1 MKLAGILFIV
11 GSAGFVGLRIARS
24 LRNRCRMLRQLLQA
38 LGVMRSEIAFC
49 GTALPQV
56 FALMAVGCDGSL
68 ERIFSETAKRMDKQR
83 WMTPLQAM
91 EQALAD
97 EKTCFLFPML
107 KDLARQLGK
116 YDLEAQISAVDGTKA
131 RAETM
136 LQQLEQEQS
145 RKSGTY
151 ETLGICAGIAV
162 AILLI

>member
-1 MKLAGILFIV
+1 
-11 GSAGFVGLRIARS
+11 
-24 LRNRCRMLRQLLQA
+24 
-38 LGVMRSEIAFC
+38 
-49 GTALPQV
+49 
-56 FALMAVGCDGSL
+56 MAVGCDGSL

-97 EKTCFLFPML
+97 EKTCFLSPVL
-107 KDLARQLGK
+107 RDLARQLGK

-136 LQQLEQEQS
+136 LQQMEQEQS